1 MASYHSIQK
10 ERFVSAQRNGIRVL
24 ELIAHFQRCS
34 TPLAG
39 RHALTRR
46 KSELHGLVRFF
57 TEIGNPAIDSI
68 PELRQFE
75 YWSLRH
81 NDVRNLDSVRLFRNI
96 WAFFVKRHYMEF
108 PCPWMAA
115 GQYHERV
122 ILELVDILYPY
133 SDGPLREV
141 LQAARQFSFD
151 GATLPDIKTQKKELR
166 DALRR
171 ASELACVDLKQ
182 SFRNDLIPAL
192 QSLTCDMLQEVVLSV
207 TRVKNLPAG
216 KINLTDQKRHIVASA
231 RQRVP
236 ANDSSTRPDT

>member
-1 MASYHSIQK
+1 
-10 ERFVSAQRNGIRVL
+10 
-24 ELIAHFQRCS
+24 
-34 TPLAG
+34 
-39 RHALTRR
+39 
-46 KSELHGLVRFF
+46 
-57 TEIGNPAIDSI
+57 
-68 PELRQFE
+68 
-75 YWSLRH
+75 
-81 NDVRNLDSVRLFRNI
+81 
-96 WAFFVKRHYMEF
+96 MEF